1 MRPSFSANF
10 LEKTLSALFF
20 CLFWPSRGASE
31 ASCLIVRG
39 RKRMLGMVFHVVV
52 RPGEFFMEKQYGWPF
67 TAEGFV
73 GECSAC
79 VFFGADY
86 EGVKDAL
93 GDACACSFSY
103 CCVKERKTRCGA
115 MAGAACCDD
124 RCSALRWPMQ
134 RAAPKEAWFCFRQV
148 RSSEGKLGGGAV
160 DIIKRCS
167 GFFGMLFW
175 VSWYAV
181 QGFLVYCSKL
191 LGMLFKVSRYVA
203 QGLLVCCSRSLRVQG
218 NVRGLGSAPGISFCL
233 PKQIRNENGAWPNP
247 FLIIY
252 MRAWAFACFSSSV
265 GGGQQDAVGQRRGC
279 RAGVSRQQPL
289 VRRSTR
295 AWLQPAC

>member
-1 MRPSFSANF
+1 
-10 LEKTLSALFF
+10 
-20 CLFWPSRGASE
+20 
-31 ASCLIVRG
+31 
-39 RKRMLGMVFHVVV
+39 MLRVWVF
-52 RPGEFFMEKQYGWPF
+52 R
-67 TAEGFV
+67 
-73 GECSAC
+73 
-79 VFFGADY
+79 ADY

-93 GDACACSFSY
+93 GDACACSFS
-103 CCVKERKTRCGA
+103 CSCVMWRKTRCGA

-148 RSSEGKLGGGAV
+148 RSSEGKLGGGAAYF
-160 DIIKRCS
+160 IKRCS
-167 GFFGMLFW
+167 GFLGMLFW

-181 QGFLVYCSKL
+181 LGFLVCCSGF
-191 LGMLFKVSRYVA
+191 LGMLFRVSRYLV
-203 QGLLVCCSRSLRVQG
+203 QGLSVCCSRSLRVLG

-233 PKQIRNENGAWPNP
+233 PKQIRNGSGAWPNP
-247 FLIIY
+247 FLIIIY
-252 MRAWAFACFSSSV
+252 ARVGVCLLCLVVSYAPFSVPLFSIAPSSSV

-279 RAGVSRQQPL
+279 RAGVSRQLPC

>member
-1 MRPSFSANF
+1 MLRVCF
-10 LEKTLSALFF
+10 L
-20 CLFWPSRGASE
+20 
-31 ASCLIVRG
+31 
-39 RKRMLGMVFHVVV
+39 
-52 RPGEFFMEKQYGWPF
+52 
-67 TAEGFV
+67 
-73 GECSAC
+73 
-79 VFFGADY
+79 GADY

-134 RAAPKEAWFCFRQV
+134 RAAPKEVWFCFRQV

-167 GFFGMLFW
+167 RFFGMLFW

-191 LGMLFKVSRYVA
+191 LGMLFKVSRYVV
-203 QGLLVCCSRSLRVQG
+203 QVFLVCCSRSLRVQG

-247 FLIIY
+247 FLIIIY
-252 MRAWAFACFSSSV
+252 ARVGVCLLCLVVSYALFSVPLFSVAPSSSV
-265 GGGQQDAVGQRRGC
+265 GGRQQDAVGQRRGC
-279 RAGVSRQQPL
+279 RAGVSRQLPC